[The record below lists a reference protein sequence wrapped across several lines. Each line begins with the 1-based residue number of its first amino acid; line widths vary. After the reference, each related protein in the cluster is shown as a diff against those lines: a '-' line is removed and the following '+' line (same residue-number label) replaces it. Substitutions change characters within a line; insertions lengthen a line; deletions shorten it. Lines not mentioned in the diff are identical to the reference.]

1 MTLCIGKTRFK
12 ASLVTA
18 SLVVS
23 VALAGC
29 ASTASPSQ
37 RMTAEDKAVD
47 LVMGSMTKNEAVDC
61 SLTMSALGKL
71 QEGRVISSNVETSYF
86 AKSSRAFVTRMTNAI
101 ESEEGFSG
109 LLDIALKKNKDFLN
123 TPYATR
129 LQNETNLPAKTALLK
144 SKFESCEP
152 FSSKYLGVDDVQ
164 VDWSGAGEAI

>member
-61 SLTMSALGKL
+61 SLTMSA
-71 QEGRVISSNVETSYF
+71 SNVDGSYF
-86 AKSSRAFVTRMTNAI
+86 SKSSRAFVTRMTNAVDKD
-101 ESEEGFSG
+101 EGLAGLLGLMSEE
-109 LLDIALKKNKDFLN
+109 AEFLQ
-123 TPYATR
+123 TPYVTA
-129 LQNETNLPAKTALLK
+129 LQAETHLPTKTAMLK
-144 SKFESCEP
+144 SKFASCEP
-152 FSSKYLGVDDVQ
+152 FSSEYLGEDDVNI
-164 VDWSGAGEAI
+164 DWSVAEAAR

>member
-71 QEGRVISSNVETSYF
+71 QEGRVISSNVDGSYF
-86 AKSSRAFVTRMTNAI
+86 SKSSRAFVTRMTNAVDKD
-101 ESEEGFSG
+101 EGLAGLLGLMSEE
-109 LLDIALKKNKDFLN
+109 AEFLQ
-123 TPYATR
+123 TPYVTA
-129 LQNETNLPAKTALLK
+129 LQAETHLPTKTAMLK
-144 SKFESCEP
+144 SKFASCEP
-152 FSSKYLGVDDVQ
+152 FSSEYLGEDDVNI
-164 VDWSGAGEAI
+164 DWSVAEAAR